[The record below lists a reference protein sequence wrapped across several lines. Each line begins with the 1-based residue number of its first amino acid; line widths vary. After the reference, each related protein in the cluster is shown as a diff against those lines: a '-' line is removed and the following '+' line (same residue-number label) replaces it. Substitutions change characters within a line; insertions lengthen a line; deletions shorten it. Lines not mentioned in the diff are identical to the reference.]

1 MNPADKPSRTLNRL
15 AAQLRSAVG
24 KCIADYRMIGAG
36 DKVMVCLS
44 GGKDSYTLL
53 DILLSLR
60 RSAPL
65 HFDIL
70 AVNLDQKQPRFPTQV
85 LPDYL
90 AALGVPFHVI

>member
-1 MNPADKPSRTLNRL
+1 LIKPSRTLTRL
-15 AAQLRSAVG
+15 AAQLRGSVG

-60 RSAPL
+60 
-65 HFDIL
+65 
-70 AVNLDQKQPRFPTQV
+70 
-85 LPDYL
+85 
-90 AALGVPFHVI
+90 